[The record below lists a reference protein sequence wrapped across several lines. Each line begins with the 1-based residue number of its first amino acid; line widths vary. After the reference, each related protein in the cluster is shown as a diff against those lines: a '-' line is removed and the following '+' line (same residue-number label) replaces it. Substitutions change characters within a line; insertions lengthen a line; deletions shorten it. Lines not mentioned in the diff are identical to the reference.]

1 MRLTVK
7 GQVTIPQ
14 AIRDQLGLMP
24 WTEVEF
30 DVVDDSVRIRK
41 KAPTKSGR
49 GARLIA
55 QMRQAPAAAGH
66 GHRRPHGAWRRGTR
80 QPAPANR
87 TQDPLGFDSTVHF
100 GVPLD

>member
-55 QMRQAPAAAGH
+55 QMRQAPAL
-66 GHRRPHGAWRRGTR
+66 RI
-80 QPAPANR
+80 PAIVISP
-87 TQDPLGFDSTVHF
+87 ST
-100 GVPLD
+100 PS